1 MCVSSIS
8 LDAYWIRELIFIET
22 ILPNERWFK
31 SNIIERETMHR
42 DLQDPVNPSATAI
55 EDTENGEESSVQQPY
70 ATELKKSL
78 DILDMLCIQAKQA
91 LEYETNLEGTL
102 KQLLAE
108 VLQSKS
114 NIHLDWSHQ
123 DRSVL

>member
-1 MCVSSIS
+1 MRFSSIS
-8 LDAYWIRELIFIET
+8 LDAYWIRELIFIES

-31 SNIIERETMHR
+31 SNIIERETIESAPR
-42 DLQDPVNPSATAI
+42 DPVNPSATAS
-55 EDTENGEESSVQQPY
+55 EDTEHDEESSVQQPY
-70 ATELKKSL
+70 ATELKISL
-78 DILDMLCIQAKQA
+78 DILDMLCNQAKQA

-114 NIHLDWSHQ
+114 NIHLD
-123 DRSVL
+123 